1 VLYSL
6 FEEQLRKEA
15 EQNPH
20 SLSAR

>member
-15 EQNPH
+15 EQNAHP
-20 SLSAR
+20 LSAR